1 VNDEDHRNRNAA
13 DPAAERR
20 PDPIPTQPLG
30 LGADP
35 IEWKETWKAVLE
47 YGLKIT
53 ESRAR
58 AEDIRQEAYVRLMTT
73 RPWRRDIPFKLHM
86 LRVASSVRKHEDKGQ
101 HRRERYEADWGAKHK
116 RERGVVTP
124 SAEQESLAE
133 AQRIKDQNRAARILA
148 ELRRRLAGYPLEL
161 RIIDWFEQ
169 AEETGEEVEKP
180 AALARRWGVDPQD
193 LYRARERIGRYK
205 DSVMAAVG
213 GDDEEKS

>member
-1 VNDEDHRNRNAA
+1 MNDKDRSERSTDAMA
-13 DPAAERR
+13 TERR
-20 PDPIPTQPLG
+20 VDPIPTQPPG
-30 LGADP
+30 LDVERT
-35 IEWKETWKAVLE
+35 EWRETWKVVLE